1 MSILRVSHGPLPE
14 TGLAC
19 WHSVSEMEQ
28 FVVTIAPTR
37 TAQRTPILSDDL
49 LLTFG
54 QRAAVYDR
62 ENRFFQEDFDDL
74 RAAGYLKIGVPTELG
89 GAGLT
94 LEEVATQQRRLA
106 YRAPATALAINMHTY
121 WTGVAADLRR
131 LGDNSLDWLL
141 REAAAGEVFAA
152 GHGESGNDLPV
163 LLSTAKAERVDG
175 GYRFFGHKTFGSLS
189 PVWTR
194 LGIHAMDTSD
204 PSAPKV
210 VHAFMPRE
218 TAKYRIVRTWDT
230 LGMRATQSDDTLLEG
245 AFVPDRYIARIVPAG
260 ALDPF
265 VGAIFANALLNFGAI
280 YCGIAERA
288 RDLAI
293 NSARKRTSLGLGR
306 SMAYHPEIQHL
317 FAEISLEIEGM
328 LPHVQQVCADWSNGV
343 DHGAAWPMKIV
354 AAKHHCVESA
364 KRVVDLALTTTG
376 GSGMFKSSELERLYR
391 DVRAGGF
398 HPANAML
405 THEIVGKTTLGIGL
419 DEQPR
424 WG

>member
-1 MSILRVSHGPLPE
+1 VVSGVVGGHARSIFRFIGAAVTTLTSVP
-14 TGLAC
+14 
-19 WHSVSEMEQ
+19 SVS
-28 FVVTIAPTR
+28 APE
-37 TAQRTPILSDDL
+37 AILSEEML
-49 LLTFG
+49 ARFR

-62 ENRFFQEDFDDL
+62 ENRFFHEDFAEL
-74 RAAGYLKIGVPTELG
+74 VAAGYLKIAIPRDLG
-89 GAGLT
+89 GYGLS
-94 LEEVATQQRRLA
+94 LSQVAQQQRRLA
-106 YRAPATALAINMHTY
+106 YYAPATALAINMHIY

-131 LGDNSLDWLL
+131 MGDPSLEWIL

-163 LLSTAKAERVDG
+163 FLSTSKAERIDG
-175 GYRFFGHKTFGSLS
+175 GYRFYGHKMFGSLS

-194 LGIHAMDTSD
+194 FGVHAMDTSD

-210 VHAFMPRE
+210 IHGFISRDA
-218 TAKYRIVRTWDT
+218 AGYRISETWDT
-230 LGMRATQSDDTLLEG
+230 LGMRATRSDDTYLEG
-245 AFVPDRYIARIVPAG
+245 VFVPDQRIARILDPG

-265 VGAIFANALLNFGAI
+265 IGALFANALLNFGAI
-280 YCGIAERA
+280 YCGLAERA

-293 NSARKRTSLGLGR
+293 TSARKRTSLAVSR
-306 SMAYHPEIQHL
+306 SMAYHPEVQHL
-317 FAEISLEIEGM
+317 FSEMTLELESM
-328 LPHVQQVCADWSNGV
+328 QPHLEKTCADWSNGV
-343 DHGAAWPMKIV
+343 DHGPAWPMKIV
-354 AAKHHCVESA
+354 STKYHCVESA
-364 KRVVDLALTTTG
+364 KRVVDLALTSTG